1 MSKTDQVDRGPSI
14 VWFRQD
20 LRLAD
25 NPALCMAA
33 ERGQP
38 ILPVYILDDET
49 PGSWSPGG
57 AARWWLHGSLT
68 ALTKELNAAGLP
80 LILRRGPAQRVI
92 ESLVEEAGAEAVY
105 WNRCYEPFAIE
116 RDKAIK
122 AALRDRGC
130 TVESGSAALMF
141 EPWTVKTKS
150 GGPFKVFTPF
160 WKALLNLDDPPA
172 PLRVPENMAPA
183 AATDSASPDDWDL
196 LPSAPDW
203 ADGLRAAWTPGE
215 SAARAKVESFIET
228 TLAGYE
234 QGRDRP
240 GLTATSRLSPHL
252 HWGEISPRQVW
263 HAVRHGVG
271 GGASPDGPA
280 LAYLRELGWREFSY
294 HLLYHWPDLPE
305 RPWKRDFANF
315 AWADDRPAF
324 EAWARGR
331 TGYPIVDAGMREL
344 WTTGWMHNRV
354 RMIVAS
360 FLVKDL
366 LVPWQRGA
374 AWFWDTLVDADLA
387 NNSASWQWVSGCG
400 ADAAPFFRIFNP
412 VLQGQKF
419 DPDGA
424 YVRHWVPE
432 IASLPDSL
440 IHKPWEAPSDALAAA
455 GIRLDETYPRPI
467 VDHGEARKRALKLLS
482 DLKKTDAGEAAAV
495 S

>member
-1 MSKTDQVDRGPSI
+1 MSEADLSSSGPSI

-33 ERGQP
+33 EFGQP
-38 ILPVYILDDET
+38 VLPVYILDDET
-49 PGSWSPGG
+49 LGSWSPGG

-68 ALTKELNAAGLP
+68 ALTKELKAAGLP
-80 LILRRGPAQRVI
+80 LILRRGRAQRVI
-92 ESLVEEAGAEAVY
+92 EDLVDEMGAGAVF

-130 TVESGSAALMF
+130 TVESGNASLLF
-141 EPWTVKTKS
+141 EPWTVKNKS

-160 WKALLNLDDPPA
+160 WKALLKHDEPPT
-172 PLRVPENMAPA
+172 PLAVPRQMSA
-183 AATDSASPDDWDL
+183 AESVSSESLEDWGL

-203 ADGLRAAWTPGE
+203 AGGLRAAWTPGE
-215 SAARAKVESFIET
+215 AEARTKVESFIET
-228 TLAGYE
+228 NLAGYE

-263 HAVRHGVG
+263 HAVQYGVG
-271 GGASPDGPA
+271 GGTKPDGPA

-305 RPWKRDFANF
+305 RPWKREFENF
-315 AWADDRPAF
+315 AWVDDEPAF
-324 EAWARGR
+324 EAWSRGQ

-387 NNSASWQWVSGCG
+387 NNSASWQWVAGCG

-424 YVRHWVPE
+424 YVRTWLPE
-432 IASLPDSL
+432 IGGLPDNL
-440 IHKPWEAPSDALAAA
+440 IHKPWEASAEALAEA
-455 GIRLDETYPRPI
+455 GIKLDGSYPRPV
-467 VDHGEARKRALKLLS
+467 VDHAQARQRALKFLS
-482 DLKKTDAGEAAAV
+482 ELKNTGTDEPAAV

>member
-1 MSKTDQVDRGPSI
+1 MTKVDPASLRPSI

-38 ILPVYILDDET
+38 ILPVYILDEEA
-49 PGSWSPGG
+49 PGPWAPGG

-68 ALTKELNAAGLP
+68 ALAKDLEAAGLP
-80 LILRRGPAQRVI
+80 LILRRGPAGPTI
-92 ESLVEEAGAEAVY
+92 EGLVEETGAGAVY

-116 RDKAIK
+116 RDEGIM
-122 AALRDRGC
+122 AALRERGC
-130 TVESGSAALMF
+130 SVESANASLLF

-160 WKALLNLDDPPA
+160 WKALLNAEEPPA
-172 PLRVPENMAPA
+172 PLAVPKNLTA
-183 AATDSASPDDWDL
+183 AEAVGSNPLDDWRL

-203 ADGLRAAWTPGE
+203 AGGLRAMWTPGE
-215 SAARAKVESFIET
+215 AGARAKVESFIAT
-228 TLAGYE
+228 NLAGYE
-234 QGRDRP
+234 KGRDRP
-240 GLTATSRLSPHL
+240 GLAATSRLSPHL
-252 HWGEISPRQVW
+252 HWGEVSPRQIW

-271 GGASPDGPA
+271 RGANSDGPA

-305 RPWKRDFANF
+305 RPWKRDFDNF
-315 AWADDRPAF
+315 AWADDEPAL
-324 EAWARGR
+324 EAWAQGR

-344 WTTGWMHNRV
+344 WATGWMHNRV

-366 LVPWQRGA
+366 LVPWQQGA

-424 YVRHWVPE
+424 YVRRWVPE
-432 IASLPDSL
+432 IARLPDSL
-440 IHKPWEAPSDALAAA
+440 LHKPWEAPTETLAAA
-455 GIRLDETYPRPI
+455 GIRLGETYPRPVI
-467 VDHGEARKRALKLLS
+467 DHGEARQRALKLFS
-482 DLKKTDAGEAAAV
+482 DLKKAPTGEAAAA